1 MLMREIEWMLWRL
14 EQDAHAT
21 LGELRDP
28 KGNRLCWTLENRWRN
43 NERKVS
49 RIPAGRYKVI
59 LRPFGGWHERLAKRF
74 PAIHRGAIELEGVP
88 GRSAI
93 LIHPGNFHTETEGC
107 ILPGQIKM
115 RGPDDS
121 LAVGQ
126 SGPAYVA
133 IYPRLADLAGAGGFI
148 RVRDELSKTHG
159 GTAL

>member
-1 MLMREIEWMLWRL
+1 MRDIEWTLQRL

-28 KGNRLCWTLENRWRN
+28 QGNRLCWTLENRWRN
-43 NERKVS
+43 NERRVS
-49 RIPAGRYKVI
+49 RIPAGRYRVI
-59 LRPFGGWHERLAKRF
+59 FQPVLGGWHARLAARF
-74 PAIHRGAIELEGVP
+74 PAIHHRPIELADVP

-93 LIHPGNFHTETEGC
+93 LIHPGNFHTDTLGC

-126 SGPAYVA
+126 SGAAYVA
-133 IYPRLADLAGAGGFI
+133 IYPRLADLANAGGFI

-159 GTAL
+159 GTAI